1 MLYLKFKFKTMGFF
15 KDLVSDDNH
24 INEKSVI
31 GIFSFGVMVLCMIVD
46 LVTGAMNK
54 PLLINEFV
62 FDAFMYITLGA
73 FGIGSVDKFINK
85 KSITDAKKIDAEQ
98 ELG

>member
-1 MLYLKFKFKTMGFF
+1 MGFF

-31 GIFSFGVMVLCMIVD
+31 GILSFGAMVLCLLVD

-62 FDAFMYITLGA
+62 FDAFMYLTLGA

-85 KSITDAKKIDAEQ
+85 KSITDAKKIDAGKE

>member
-1 MLYLKFKFKTMGFF
+1 MLYSKFKFKTMGFF

-98 ELG
+98 EG

>member
-1 MLYLKFKFKTMGFF
+1 MGFF

-31 GIFSFGVMVLCMIVD
+31 GIFSFGAMVLCLLVD

-62 FDAFMYITLGA
+62 FDAFMYLTLGA

-85 KSITDAKKIDAEQ
+85 KSITDAKKIEAGKE

>member
-1 MLYLKFKFKTMGFF
+1 MGFF

-54 PLLINEFV
+54 PLLINKFV

-85 KSITDAKKIDAEQ
+85 KSITDANNIDARQTE
-98 ELG
+98 G

>member
-1 MLYLKFKFKTMGFF
+1 MGFF

-31 GIFSFGVMVLCMIVD
+31 GILSFGVMVICMVVD

-62 FDAFMYITLGA
+62 FNAFMYLTLGA
-73 FGIGSVDKFINK
+73 FGIGSIDKFINK
-85 KSITDAKKIDAEQ
+85 KSITDKAKIDAGVE
-98 ELG
+98 EEG

>member
-1 MLYLKFKFKTMGFF
+1 MGFF

-31 GIFSFGVMVLCMIVD
+31 GILSFGVMVLCMIVD

-62 FDAFMYITLGA
+62 FNAFMYLTLGA

-85 KSITDAKKIDAEQ
+85 KHMTDKAKIDAGVE
-98 ELG
+98 EEG

>member
-1 MLYLKFKFKTMGFF
+1 MGFF

-31 GIFSFGVMVLCMIVD
+31 GILSFGVMVLAMVVD
-46 LVTGAMNK
+46 LVTGALNK
-54 PLLINEFV
+54 PLLINEFI
-62 FDAFMYITLGA
+62 FNAFLYLTLGA

-85 KSITDAKKIDAEQ
+85 KSITDHKKIDAGIE
-98 ELG
+98 EEG

>member
-1 MLYLKFKFKTMGFF
+1 MGFF

-46 LVTGAMNK
+46 LVTGVMNK

-98 ELG
+98 EEG

>member
-1 MLYLKFKFKTMGFF
+1 MGFF
-15 KDLVSDDNH
+15 RELVSDDNH

-31 GIFSFGVMVLCMIVD
+31 GIFSFFAMVLCLIVD

-62 FDAFMYITLGA
+62 FNAFMYLTLGA
-73 FGIGSVDKFINK
+73 FGIGSIDEFINK
-85 KSITDAKKIDAEQ
+85 KSITDAKNIDAGVE
-98 ELG
+98 EG

>member
-1 MLYLKFKFKTMGFF
+1 MGFF

-31 GIFSFGVMVLCMIVD
+31 GIFSFAAMVLCLLVD

-62 FDAFMYITLGA
+62 FNAFMYLTLGA
-73 FGIGSVDKFINK
+73 FGIGSIDKFINK
-85 KSITDAKKIDAEQ
+85 KSITDAKKIDAGIE
-98 ELG
+98 EG

>member
-1 MLYLKFKFKTMGFF
+1 MGFF

-31 GIFSFGVMVLCMIVD
+31 GIFSFGAMVLCLIVD

-62 FDAFMYITLGA
+62 FNAFLTLTLGS
-73 FGIGSVDKFINK
+73 FGIGSIDKFINK
-85 KSITDAKKIDAEQ
+85 KSITDAKKIDAGVE
-98 ELG
+98 EG

>member
-1 MLYLKFKFKTMGFF
+1 MGFF
-15 KDLVSDDNH
+15 RELVSDDNH

-31 GIFSFGVMVLCMIVD
+31 GILSFGVMVLCMVVD

-62 FDAFMYITLGA
+62 FNA
-73 FGIGSVDKFINK
+73 
-85 KSITDAKKIDAEQ
+85 
-98 ELG
+98 

>member
-1 MLYLKFKFKTMGFF
+1 MGFF

-31 GIFSFGVMVLCMIVD
+31 GVLSFTVMVLCMIVD

-54 PLLINEFV
+54 PLLINEFI
-62 FDAFMYITLGA
+62 FNAFLYLTLGA
-73 FGIGSVDKFINK
+73 FGIGSVLVFRRLSDVFVVNVPL
-85 KSITDAKKIDAEQ
+85 DV
-98 ELG
+98 

>member
-1 MLYLKFKFKTMGFF
+1 MGFF

-98 ELG
+98 EG

>member
-1 MLYLKFKFKTMGFF
+1 MGFW

-31 GIFSFGVMVLCMIVD
+31 GIASFVVMVLCMIVD

-54 PLLINEFV
+54 PLLINEFI
-62 FDAFMYITLGA
+62 FNAFLTITLGS
-73 FGIGSVDKFINK
+73 FGIGSIDKFINK
-85 KSITDAKKIDAEQ
+85 KAENDKLKIEAEKEE

>member
-1 MLYLKFKFKTMGFF
+1 MGFF
-15 KDLVSDDNH
+15 RDLVSDDNH

-31 GIFSFGVMVLCMIVD
+31 GIFSFGAMVLCLLVD
-46 LVTGAMNK
+46 LVTGALNK

-62 FDAFMYITLGA
+62 FDAFMYLTLGA

-85 KSITDAKKIDAEQ
+85 KSITDAKKIDAGTE
-98 ELG
+98 EG

>member
-1 MLYLKFKFKTMGFF
+1 MGFF

-31 GIFSFGVMVLCMIVD
+31 GIFSFFVMVLCMIVD

-54 PLLINEFV
+54 PLLINEFI
-62 FDAFMYITLGA
+62 FDSFKILTIAS
-73 FGIGSVDKFINK
+73 FGIASVDKFITLNK
-85 KSITDAKKIDAEQ
+85 KKQDE
-98 ELG
+98 E

>member
-1 MLYLKFKFKTMGFF
+1 MGFW

-31 GIFSFGVMVLCMIVD
+31 GIASFGVMVLCMVVD
-46 LVTGAMNK
+46 LVTGALNK
-54 PLLINEFV
+54 PLLINEFI
-62 FDAFMYITLGA
+62 FNAFLTITLGS
-73 FGIGSVDKFINK
+73 FGIGSIDKFINK
-85 KSITDAKKIDAEQ
+85 KAENDKLKIEADKEE

>member
-1 MLYLKFKFKTMGFF
+1 MLYSKFKFKTMGFF

>member
-1 MLYLKFKFKTMGFF
+1 MGFF

-31 GIFSFGVMVLCMIVD
+31 GILSFAVMVLCMIVD
-46 LVTGAMNK
+46 LVTGALNK

-62 FDAFMYITLGA
+62 FNAFMYLTLGA

-85 KSITDAKKIDAEQ
+85 KHMTDKAKIESEKEE

>member
-1 MLYLKFKFKTMGFF
+1 MGFF
-15 KDLVSDDNH
+15 RDLVSDDNH

-31 GIFSFGVMVLCMIVD
+31 GILSFFVMVLCMVVD

-62 FDAFMYITLGA
+62 FNAFMYLTLGA

-85 KSITDAKKIDAEQ
+85 KSITDKAKIDNESN
-98 ELG
+98 EG

>member
-1 MLYLKFKFKTMGFF
+1 MGFF

-31 GIFSFGVMVLCMIVD
+31 GICSFAVMVLCMIVD
-46 LVTGAMNK
+46 LVTGALNK

-62 FDAFMYITLGA
+62 FNAFMYLTLGA
-73 FGIGSVDKFINK
+73 FGIGSIDKFINK
-85 KSITDAKKIDAEQ
+85 KAITDSKKIDAGVE
-98 ELG
+98 EEG

>member
-1 MLYLKFKFKTMGFF
+1 MGFF

-98 ELG
+98 EEG

>member
-1 MLYLKFKFKTMGFF
+1 MGFF

>member
-1 MLYLKFKFKTMGFF
+1 MGFF
-15 KDLVSDDNH
+15 RELVSDDNH
-24 INEKSVI
+24 INEKSVV
-31 GIFSFGVMVLCMIVD
+31 GILSFGVMVLCMVVD

-54 PLLINEFV
+54 PLLINEFI
-62 FDAFMYITLGA
+62 FDAFMYLTLGA

-85 KSITDAKKIDAEQ
+85 KSMTDKAKIDAGVE